1 MVLGFLFEA
10 KDLYCSLFRLIMQ
23 LQLDHII
30 PEPLKSRLSQQDSD
44 VWNREQ
50 TITPGE
56 IVFFQA
62 PSGKGKST
70 FMHILYG
77 LRNDYE
83 GNALWDGREMG
94 KQDDEQWAVLRSKDL
109 SIVFQ
114 DLRLFGDLSVEENL
128 AIKQSLT
135 NTVDLE
141 QAKAWL
147 QLLGLE
153 GKWQQKAETL
163 SYGERQRVAIVR
175 CLLQPFQW
183 LLLDE
188 PFSHLD
194 NDNAAKAAGL
204 IWQQVQ
210 ARNAGMLVVDLED
223 NTWFPYTRK
232 MLL

>member
-1 MVLGFLFEA
+1 M
-10 KDLYCSLFRLIMQ
+10 MQ

-30 PEPLKSRLSQQDSD
+30 PEPLKGRLVQQESEI
-44 VWNREQ
+44 WNCAQ
-50 TITPGE
+50 TIAPGE
-56 IVFFQA
+56 AVFLRA

-77 LRNDYE
+77 LRSDYE
-83 GNALWDGREMG
+83 GKVLWEGRETG
-94 KQDDEQWAVLRSKDL
+94 KLDDNQWAALRSREL

-114 DLRLFGDLSVEENL
+114 DLRLFGDMSVDENL
-128 AIKQSLT
+128 EIKQSLT
-135 NTVDLE
+135 GTVTMD
-141 QAKAWL
+141 QARAWL

-153 GKWQQKAETL
+153 GKWEQKAETL

-175 CLLQPFQW
+175 SLLQPFQW

-194 NDNAAKAAGL
+194 NENTTKAAGL

-210 ARNAGMLVVDLED
+210 ANKAGMLVVDLEHND
-223 NTWFPYTRK
+223 WFPYTRK

>member
-1 MVLGFLFEA
+1 M
-10 KDLYCSLFRLIMQ
+10 MQ
-23 LQLDHII
+23 LELDHII
-30 PEPLKSRLSQQDSD
+30 PEPLKGRVGQQDSE
-44 VWNREQ
+44 VWNCRQ

-56 IVFFQA
+56 TVFLRA

-77 LRNDYE
+77 LRGDYE
-83 GNALWDGREMG
+83 GKAFWDGKEIG
-94 KQDDEQWAVLRSKDL
+94 KLGDSQWAALRSREL

-114 DLRLFGDLSVEENL
+114 DLRLFGDLSVAENL
-128 AIKQSLT
+128 EIKQSLT
-135 NTVDLE
+135 HTVTMD
-141 QAKAWL
+141 QARAWL

-153 GKWQQKAETL
+153 GKWEQKAETL

-194 NDNAAKAAGL
+194 DENAGRAAKL

-210 ARNAGMLVVDLED
+210 VNKAGMLVVDLEHND
-223 NTWFPYTRK
+223 WFPYTRK